1 VNGASYSDEEGE
13 VSTVIAPVK
22 TMRGDT
28 ATIFYG
34 YYDNWL
40 YEETYGEFYVIFD

>member
-1 VNGASYSDEEGE
+1 
-13 VSTVIAPVK
+13 
-22 TMRGDT
+22 MRGDT

-40 YEETYGEFYVIFD
+40 YEETYGEFNIIFD